1 MKNKKIILL
10 NLWLLLLFPPLVASA
25 QVPQIETLRRGVVAV
40 NMSKDE
46 GQKKTGIFMSWRFLD
61 SDGKTTAFNVYR
73 DGTLLTETPLTTV
86 TNYTDTEGT
95 TSSEYVIETLV
106 GGKVTE
112 RDTVKEIWPTIYK
125 EIPLNRPADRKTPPY
140 SCVRV
145 VDKEKVTFNFPN
157 GEDYSYTPNDCST
170 GDVDGD
176 GEYEIIV

>member
-46 GQKKTGIFMSWRFLD
+46 GQKKTGIFLSWRFLD

-95 TSSEYVIETLV
+95 T
-106 GGKVTE
+106 
-112 RDTVKEIWPTIYK
+112 
-125 EIPLNRPADRKTPPY
+125 
-140 SCVRV
+140 
-145 VDKEKVTFNFPN
+145 
-157 GEDYSYTPNDCST
+157 
-170 GDVDGD
+170 
-176 GEYEIIV
+176 